1 MVAGSYTDANTVA
14 DNTPDPILGATVTIS
29 ASGTISSTAASSG
42 CVMSGAIAINDPTID
57 VYEFSYSFTGCTG
70 APWSALNSVM
80 FSGLAALDTGAS
92 QLVTAAS
99 SQGGGTP
106 YGLVLAFNLN

>member
-1 MVAGSYTDANTVA
+1 
-14 DNTPDPILGATVTIS
+14 
-29 ASGTISSTAASSG
+29 
-42 CVMSGAIAINDPTID
+42 
-57 VYEFSYSFTGCTG
+57 
-70 APWSALNSVM
+70 M